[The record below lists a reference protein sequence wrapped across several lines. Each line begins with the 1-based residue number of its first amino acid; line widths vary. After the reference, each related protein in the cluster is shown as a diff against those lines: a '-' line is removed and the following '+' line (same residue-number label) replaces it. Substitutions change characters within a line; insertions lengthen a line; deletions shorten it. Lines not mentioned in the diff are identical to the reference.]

1 MINYIN
7 RGGISIHPD
16 FFGGDQFDSI
26 KSDLLNLDYKKVH
39 QPHGD
44 YYGNRLQAYPCYEA
58 DYNKENDYVIE
69 GIEDILKIKI
79 IKFKALARK
88 TLMSE
93 LQQSPQ
99 SFDKYGFVHKDCPD
113 GEPALAG
120 MMYFDQAFDG
130 GTAFFAN
137 QMDKIPDIYISAY
150 PNRLVLYHGNRFHAP
165 AIDYTFKERLTLTF
179 FCTFAHI

>member
-179 FCTFAHI
+179 FCTFAI